1 MTGGDSSS
9 ATAGSSGAALRDTV
23 PTRSGR
29 HGRPDAMKQRTVV
42 VTRAAAVGFAVGFM
56 LAVVRTLALDP
67 APAGLRQIG
76 GVAALIVGMTAIGIA
91 IGLLLARSI
100 PREAVAAEESADGQ
114 GFLLTTTLTVLLGVV
129 VAIFIQAGAGSDSL
143 HARDAVAS
151 PPLSG
156 GLEQPLAV
164 SAAN

>member
-1 MTGGDSSS
+1 
-9 ATAGSSGAALRDTV
+9 
-23 PTRSGR
+23 
-29 HGRPDAMKQRTVV
+29 MKQRTVV